1 MTIMPLF
8 YSKSIVIC
16 FSLQFF
22 LLLFANGLPGSI
34 VETLPGIEGVLSVK
48 LETGYVS
55 VNESELFYLFVE
67 SQGKPQDD
75 PLLVYLAGGPGCSA
89 LTAFFFQVGP
99 LIFNTTDYLGGL
111 PELLYNPYSW
121 TKTASIIFVDYPV
134 GTGYSYTTS
143 SEDYHMT
150 DTTSA
155 KQVHQFLRNVSETWL
170 VDHPEF
176 TKVPFFIAS
185 DSYAGIITPI
195 VGKEILDGNEA
206 GLQPQINLKGFV
218 SGSPHADT
226 ALELNSA
233 VPFAYR
239 LALISRSL
247 YESAKNSCKGNY
259 VDVDPSNAPCLED
272 LEIINQCVEQ
282 INKDSILD
290 SKCAGLSSK
299 SNNKEQSR
307 RFLKENSQRFLV
319 PYPKTQNYWCQNF
332 EYVLVDVWANDE
344 RVQDALHVR
353 RGTVRTWYR
362 CNSFLKDV
370 LYTYDVFSAV
380 DYYRNLTRTGLRILL
395 YSGDHDMVVPYISTE
410 KWINSL
416 NITVDEVWR
425 PWFVEGQVA
434 GYTVKYTDYGFR
446 LTFTTVKGAGHSP
459 TLYMPRWCFKM
470 FERWIHYYPL

>member
-1 MTIMPLF
+1 MPF
-8 YSKSIVIC
+8 ICRKSIVIC
-16 FSLQFF
+16 FSLQFLFF
-22 LLLFANGLPGSI
+22 LFVNGLPGSI
-34 VETLPGIEGVLSVK
+34 VETLPGFEGVLQFK

-89 LTAFFFQVGP
+89 LTAFFQVGP
-99 LIFNTTDYLGGL
+99 LIFNTTDYHGGL
-111 PELLYNPYSW
+111 PELLFNPFSW

-155 KQVHQFLRNVSETWL
+155 KQVHQFLRNWL
-170 VDHPEF
+170 TDHPEF
-176 TKVPFFIAS
+176 TEVPFFVAS

-195 VGKEILDGNEA
+195 VAKEILDGNEA
-206 GLQPQINLKGFV
+206 GLQPQINLR
-218 SGSPHADT
+218 
-226 ALELNSA
+226 LNSG

-272 LEIINQCVEQ
+272 LEKINQISSLNTFKILGLQCVEQ
-282 INKDSILD
+282 INKDNILD
-290 SKCAGLSSK
+290 SKCARLSSK

-307 RFLKENSQRFLV
+307 RFLRKILSVSLFHLLKRKTIGARILRTYLLMYGPMMKEFRDS
-319 PYPKTQNYWCQNF
+319 
-332 EYVLVDVWANDE
+332 
-344 RVQDALHVR
+344 LHVR

-370 LYTYDVFSAV
+370 LYTYDVFNAV
-380 DYYRNLTRTGLRILL
+380 DYYQNLTRTGLQILI

-425 PWFVEGQVA
+425 PWFVERPSCRVHSQVH
-434 GYTVKYTDYGFR
+434 R
-446 LTFTTVKGAGHSP
+446 LWISSDIRHCKGGWSLSNSVHA
-459 TLYMPRWCFKM
+459 
-470 FERWIHYYPL
+470 